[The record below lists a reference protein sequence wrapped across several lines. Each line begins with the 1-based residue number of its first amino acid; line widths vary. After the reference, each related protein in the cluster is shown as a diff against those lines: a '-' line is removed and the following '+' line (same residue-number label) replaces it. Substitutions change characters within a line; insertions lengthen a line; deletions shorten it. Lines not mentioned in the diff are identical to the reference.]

1 MNNNNIDNLK
11 LYICNESYDYE
22 RVMKAFKG
30 EQDLINKIQINQQN
44 PNQSTK
50 SKINQQNP
58 RSINKIQDQSTKSK
72 SYRTKIIYDIRYNY

>member
-44 PNQSTK
+44 P
-50 SKINQQNP
+50 

-72 SYRTKIIYDIRYNY
+72 SYRTKIIYDIR

>member
-1 MNNNNIDNLK
+1 RRIIMNNNNIDNLK

-58 RSINKIQDQSTKSK
+58 NHTEQK
-72 SYRTKIIYDIRYNY
+72 

>member
-30 EQDLINKIQINQQN
+30 EQDLINKIQ
-44 PNQSTK
+44 
-50 SKINQQNP
+50 
-58 RSINKIQDQSTKSK
+58 DQSTKSK
-72 SYRTKIIYDIRYNY
+72 SINKIQINQQNPNHTEQK

>member
-50 SKINQQNP
+50 SKSINKIQINQQNP
-58 RSINKIQDQSTKSK
+58 NQSTKSK

>member
-1 MNNNNIDNLK
+1 MNSNNIDNLK

-44 PNQSTK
+44 P
-50 SKINQQNP
+50 

-72 SYRTKIIYDIRYNY
+72 INQQNPNHTEQK

>member
-1 MNNNNIDNLK
+1 MNNNNNNIDNLK

-44 PNQSTK
+44 PRSD
-50 SKINQQNP
+50 QQNP
-58 RSINKIQDQSTKSK
+58 NHTEQK
-72 SYRTKIIYDIRYNY
+72 

>member
-1 MNNNNIDNLK
+1 MNNNNNLK

-58 RSINKIQDQSTKSK
+58 NHTEQK
-72 SYRTKIIYDIRYNY
+72 

>member
-1 MNNNNIDNLK
+1 
-11 LYICNESYDYE
+11 ICNESYDYE

-58 RSINKIQDQSTKSK
+58 NHTEQK
-72 SYRTKIIYDIRYNY
+72 

>member
-1 MNNNNIDNLK
+1 MNNNIDNLK

-44 PNQSTK
+44 P
-50 SKINQQNP
+50 
-58 RSINKIQDQSTKSK
+58 RSINKIQ
-72 SYRTKIIYDIRYNY
+72 IIQNKNNL

>member
-30 EQDLINKIQINQQN
+30 EQDLINKIQD
-44 PNQSTK
+44 QSTK

-58 RSINKIQDQSTKSK
+58 RSINKIQ
-72 SYRTKIIYDIRYNY
+72 IIQNKNNL

>member
-30 EQDLINKIQINQQN
+30 EQDLINKIQINQQKN

-58 RSINKIQDQSTKSK
+58 NHTEQK
-72 SYRTKIIYDIRYNY
+72 

>member
-44 PNQSTK
+44 P
-50 SKINQQNP
+50 

>member
-50 SKINQQNP
+50 SKSINKIQINQQNP
-58 RSINKIQDQSTKSK
+58 NQSTKSK
-72 SYRTKIIYDIRYNY
+72 SINKIQIIQNKNNL

>member
-30 EQDLINKIQINQQN
+30 EQD
-44 PNQSTK
+44 QSTK
-50 SKINQQNP
+50 SKSINKIQINQQNP
-58 RSINKIQDQSTKSK
+58 RSINKIQ
-72 SYRTKIIYDIRYNY
+72 IIQNKNNL

>member
-1 MNNNNIDNLK
+1 MIDNLK

-58 RSINKIQDQSTKSK
+58 NHTEQK
-72 SYRTKIIYDIRYNY
+72 

>member
-58 RSINKIQDQSTKSK
+58 NQSTKSK

>member
-1 MNNNNIDNLK
+1 IDNLK

-58 RSINKIQDQSTKSK
+58 NHTEQK
-72 SYRTKIIYDIRYNY
+72 

>member
-1 MNNNNIDNLK
+1 
-11 LYICNESYDYE
+11 
-22 RVMKAFKG
+22 MKAFKG

-58 RSINKIQDQSTKSK
+58 RSINKIQ
-72 SYRTKIIYDIRYNY
+72 IIQNKNNL

>member
-50 SKINQQNP
+50 SKSINKIQDQSTKSKINQQNP
-58 RSINKIQDQSTKSK
+58 RSINKIQ
-72 SYRTKIIYDIRYNY
+72 IIQNKNNL

>member
-1 MNNNNIDNLK
+1 NIDNLK

-58 RSINKIQDQSTKSK
+58 NHTEQK
-72 SYRTKIIYDIRYNY
+72 

>member
-1 MNNNNIDNLK
+1 MNNNNNIDNLK

-44 PNQSTK
+44 PRSDQQNPNQSTK
-50 SKINQQNP
+50 SKI
-58 RSINKIQDQSTKSK
+58 
-72 SYRTKIIYDIRYNY
+72 

>member
-1 MNNNNIDNLK
+1 IIMNNNNIDNLK

-58 RSINKIQDQSTKSK
+58 NHTEQK
-72 SYRTKIIYDIRYNY
+72 

>member
-50 SKINQQNP
+50 SK
-58 RSINKIQDQSTKSK
+58 SINKIQDQSTKSK
-72 SYRTKIIYDIRYNY
+72 INQQNPNHTEQK

>member
-44 PNQSTK
+44 P
-50 SKINQQNP
+50 
-58 RSINKIQDQSTKSK
+58 RSINKIQ
-72 SYRTKIIYDIRYNY
+72 IIQNKNNL

>member
-1 MNNNNIDNLK
+1 MNNNIDNLK

-50 SKINQQNP
+50 SK
-58 RSINKIQDQSTKSK
+58 

>member
-58 RSINKIQDQSTKSK
+58 NQSTKSK
-72 SYRTKIIYDIRYNY
+72 INQQNPNHTEQK

>member
-50 SKINQQNP
+50 SK
-58 RSINKIQDQSTKSK
+58 SINKIQDQSTKSK

>member
-30 EQDLINKIQINQQN
+30 EQDLINKIQDL
-44 PNQSTK
+44 
-50 SKINQQNP
+50 
-58 RSINKIQDQSTKSK
+58 INKIQ
-72 SYRTKIIYDIRYNY
+72 IIQNKNNL

>member
-44 PNQSTK
+44 PRSDQQNPNQSTK
-50 SKINQQNP
+50 SKI
-58 RSINKIQDQSTKSK
+58 
-72 SYRTKIIYDIRYNY
+72 

>member
-44 PNQSTK
+44 PRSD
-50 SKINQQNP
+50 QQNP
-58 RSINKIQDQSTKSK
+58 RSDQQNPRSDQQNPNHTEQK
-72 SYRTKIIYDIRYNY
+72 

>member
-1 MNNNNIDNLK
+1 MNNNIDNLK

-58 RSINKIQDQSTKSK
+58 NHTEQK
-72 SYRTKIIYDIRYNY
+72 

>member
-44 PNQSTK
+44 P
-50 SKINQQNP
+50 
-58 RSINKIQDQSTKSK
+58 RSINKIQ
-72 SYRTKIIYDIRYNY
+72 IIQNKNN

>member
-1 MNNNNIDNLK
+1 RIIMNNNNIDNLK

-58 RSINKIQDQSTKSK
+58 NHTEQK
-72 SYRTKIIYDIRYNY
+72 

>member
-50 SKINQQNP
+50 SK
-58 RSINKIQDQSTKSK
+58 SINKIQDQSTKSK
-72 SYRTKIIYDIRYNY
+72 SYRTKII

>member
-58 RSINKIQDQSTKSK
+58 NHTEQ
-72 SYRTKIIYDIRYNY
+72 NL